1 MESRAEPLWHAD
13 LRPTIPSLAALPP
26 HADVLVIGAGL
37 TGAWLALALAEAGRP
52 PLVLERA
59 HLAAGASGRNGGLL
73 LPGTAELYPALVR
86 RHGRDAA
93 RALWSWAV
101 AGAADVVAAIE
112 RYGIECDWRPEGA
125 LHVAVSEA
133 EAERLR
139 AGAELLAADGFP
151 GAWLAA
157 DDVDAWLDV
166 PRPADFHGAL
176 HLPDGGAFHSGRLVA
191 GLAAAAASRGAA
203 FVEGVAVRAVGGIGL
218 GGSNGGVGVDVD
230 RQAGADGRDAIA
242 GGGPITV
249 DTDRGA
255 ITAEVVIVATN
266 AWLPELL
273 PGFRDVVV
281 PVRGQVL
288 STSPLPGRVIRGG
301 WSLDDGYEYLQQL
314 SDGRIVLGGLR
325 PLAPDREVG
334 QAYLAS
340 NLNDAIHAGLD
351 RWLAGHFPSLGSTVE
366 RRWAGPMCWT
376 ADRLPL
382 VGPVRIDDRRD
393 GDGGGIDPAAARLW
407 VAGAY
412 SGHGVPAAPAAAR
425 LVAARLTGRADP
437 SPAAVAALVDPKRA
451 HANVAEVDR
460 P

>member
-1 MESRAEPLWHAD
+1 MESRAASLWHAD
-13 LRPTIPSLAALPP
+13 LPPAGPAVADIPART
-26 HADVLVIGAGL
+26 DVLVIGAGL

-59 HLAAGASGRNGGLL
+59 YVAAGASGRNGGLL

-101 AGAADVVAAIE
+101 AGAAEVVAAIE
-112 RYGIECDWRPEGA
+112 RYDIACDWRPEGA

-133 EAERLR
+133 EAAHLRL
-139 AGAELLAADGFP
+139 GADLLAADGFP

-157 DDVDAWLDV
+157 AQVDAWLDV
-166 PRPADFHGAL
+166 PRPVDVRGAL

-191 GLAAAAASRGAA
+191 GIAAAAASRGAA
-203 FVEGVAVRAVGGIGL
+203 FVEGIAVRAVGGVGL
-218 GGSNGGVGVDVD
+218 DSSSEGGGVG
-230 RQAGADGRDAIA
+230 RPAGVVGRDAFA
-242 GGGPITV
+242 LDGPITV
-249 DTDRGA
+249 HTDRGPIA
-255 ITAEVVIVATN
+255 AEAVVVATN
-266 AWLPELL
+266 AWLPALL
-273 PGFRDVVV
+273 PGLRDVVV

-288 STSPLPGRVIRGG
+288 STSPLNPRVIRGG

-314 SDGRIVLGGLR
+314 SDGRIVFGGLR

-334 QAYLAS
+334 PAYLDGS
-340 NLNDAIHAGLD
+340 INETIHAGLD
-351 RWLAGHFPSLGSTVE
+351 RRLAAHFPSLAPTVE

-382 VGPVRIDDRRD
+382 VGPVRTDDPRD
-393 GDGGGIDPAAARLW
+393 SDGHEVDPAAARLW

-412 SGHGVPAAPAAAR
+412 SGHGVPVAPAAAR
-425 LVAARLTGRADP
+425 LVAARLTGRAV
-437 SPAAVAALVDPKRA
+437 AARTAVDALVDPNRWL
-451 HANVAEVDR
+451 ANAAEVDR